1 MKFLLVMVIYLAGPN
16 PQVTTVVHDFESG
29 PRCEQ
34 VAEIVQALVRTRLH
48 TGAEVAW
55 RCIEIT
61 ERAIT

>member
-1 MKFLLVMVIYLAGPN
+1 
-16 PQVTTVVHDFESG
+16 
-29 PRCEQ
+29 
-34 VAEIVQALVRTRLH
+34 VQALVRTRLH